1 MVANF
6 LEGQTNSAGNG
17 LWFYVLRGVV
27 LMDYRTWNTLTKDT
41 FLSQRSH
48 SSFKRSSS
56 DMRQSALE
64 TRGTASPCYTFR
76 GELVREVHGSPLN
89 LHEPIPDRALA
100 APARTCPTKRSVPP
114 PRWGLRR
121 EL

>member
-1 MVANF
+1 MKLVF
-6 LEGQTNSAGNG
+6 
-17 LWFYVLRGVV
+17 VLQDVV
-27 LMDYRTWNTLTKDT
+27 LNDYRTWNTLTRDT
-41 FLSQRSH
+41 FKSQRSP
-48 SSFKRSSS
+48 SSYKRSSS
-56 DMRQSALE
+56 DIRQSALE
-64 TRGTASPCYTFR
+64 TRGTASPCYAFR

-100 APARTCPTKRSVPP
+100 APARSCPTKRSVPP